1 MITATI
7 SIKTQVQNVWQALT
21 DKAQMKEW
29 YFDIPDF
36 GLKAGATFN
45 FHEPGEARQ
54 FHHQCVIREI
64 DPLRKFSHTWT
75 HPALSKGESVVTWL
89 LEEHNGATQVTLHH
103 EGVEN
108 FADAGEA
115 FAPENYQM
123 GWNGFMAALK
133 NYANGIR
140 KHRYTI
146 EIAAPAKKVWEV
158 LLNEESYRTWTSVF
172 CEGSYYTGKL
182 KPGGRIHFLTPEGF
196 GMYSDVIFLI
206 PDSYVLFQHIGDI
219 AGFEEQS
226 VGEAAERWT
235 GAFEGYTVTEKEGKT
250 LLLAEVDL
258 VPEQAAEFDKT
269 FPKGLEK
276 VKTLSE
282 TASTR
287 E

>member
-7 SIKTQVQNVWQALT
+7 PIKAPAEKVWQALT
-21 DKAQMKEW
+21 DKEQMKAW

-36 GLKAGATFN
+36 ELSTGATFN

-54 FHHQCVIREI
+54 FHHQCKIREI

-75 HPALSKGESVVTWL
+75 HPELSKGESVVTWF
-89 LEEHNGATQVTLHH
+89 LEEQNGITQVTLHH

-108 FADAGEA
+108 FADGGEA

-123 GWNGFMAALK
+123 GWNGFMATLK
-133 NYANGIR
+133 NYVYGIR
-140 KHRYTI
+140 KHKYTI
-146 EIAAPAKKVWEV
+146 EIAAPAAKVWEV
-158 LLNEESYRTWTSVF
+158 LLNEESYRTWTSAF

-182 KPGGRIHFLTPEGF
+182 EPGGRIHFLTPEGF
-196 GMYSDVIFLI
+196 GMYSDVIFFI

-219 AGFEEQS
+219 AGFEEQP

-235 GAFEGYTVTEKEGKT
+235 GAFEGYTLTEKGGKT

-276 VKTLSE
+276 VKELSE
-282 TASTR
+282 VK
-287 E
+287 